1 MDPDYVQQHAIPS
14 EISSYQFKLVGDMT
28 LKQFFQVGGG
38 ALVSILIYSS
48 GLNALI
54 KWPLIIC
61 SFMLGVAMAF
71 IPLQD
76 RPLEKWVVL
85 FFKAIYA
92 PTQFRWRKSETKPQY
107 FKPEEEFDHAQS
119 VAPTEEQIEQKP
131 EPITQQQHAAKMALG
146 KLEAEE
152 NQFLRRISSH
162 IDPNAA
168 LNTTPVAPQTNPNA
182 KVEEIEVEVPEST
195 TEATQPVQQNNTHQ
209 GNFDPNMP
217 INNQTG
223 VVQQNDDTP
232 PQSMNN
238 IQIANPNMPNQNTTA
253 IPQNTNEPN
262 VSQFEY
268 KPKNIVYGKL
278 LDENN
283 IPVENAILEIRDKE
297 NRPSR
302 AMKTNSEGTFRIA
315 TPLNDGEYTMTIEKD
330 GYNFDPVNIQAN
342 GDSMPEMNIKG
353 KKAESTQDQAQT
365 IYP

>member
-1 MDPDYVQQHAIPS
+1 MDPDAVQQHAIPS

-48 GLNALI
+48 GLNAFI

-92 PTQFRWRKSETKPQY
+92 PTQFRWRKAETLPQY
-107 FKPEEEFDHAQS
+107 FKPEEEFDHAQPES
-119 VAPTEEQIEQKP
+119 QAVAQIEQKP
-131 EPITQQQHAAKMALG
+131 EPITQQQHEAKKALG
-146 KLEAEE
+146 KLEAKES
-152 NQFLRRISSH
+152 QFLNSISSH
-162 IDPNAA
+162 IDPTA
-168 LNTTPVAPQTNPNA
+168 PVKSAPIPPQTISED
-182 KVEEIEVEVPEST
+182 KVEEVQVEVPEST
-195 TEATQPVQQNNTHQ
+195 SELPTQQSQPVGESPQPAQNQSMQNPQQQVSFAPNSQPSQ
-209 GNFDPNMP
+209 GNPQM
-217 INNQTG
+217 G
-223 VVQQNDDTP
+223 VAGVAQQS
-232 PQSMNN
+232 Q
-238 IQIANPNMPNQNTTA
+238 NQNT
-253 IPQNTNEPN
+253 P

-268 KPKNIVYGKL
+268 KPKNIVFGKL
-278 LDENN
+278 ADTEGNP
-283 IPVENAILEIRDKE
+283 IENAILEIRDKE

-315 TPLNDGEYTMTIEKD
+315 TPLNDGEYSMTIEKD
-330 GYNFDPVNIQAN
+330 GFQFDPINIQAS
-342 GDSMPEMNIKG
+342 GDSIPEMNIQG
-353 KKAESTQDQAQT
+353 KKSENSNNDQGQT